1 MKWLDFQASTI
12 LLSKL
17 GLEIQSYALVLPSEV
32 SFFLFNPVG
41 TRPQEMD
48 IREEWDR
55 KIEEGYIPLIQL
67 SSQQSSNEDII
78 KIVNYLISSQYLA
91 ERSENNIKFLQL
103 NPGKSPIDFLIGLL
117 NIYTA
122 VIKDKNFLP
131 ITIPI
136 EIMRFIRQ
144 NVRINN
150 RLEPYKNWI
159 NELRTYLNQLWPGK
173 NDLDDGLWAV
183 LVSLSPKPKE
193 LLDLNTAIYNMLAEH
208 EHVLYRPKPSPL
220 LPFQRPTID
229 FTNTSSAADT
239 SSPIPT
245 IIVSAP
251 GYQPPNRVLTR
262 RRGLPGR
269 RVLSVIREKSRSPS
283 PSRVVSPLHS
293 PKGLSGV
300 KACSR
305 TPSPR
310 RTPIHSPPINE
321 VKSPPI
327 PADVSAFIFPS

>member
-17 GLEIQSYALVLPSEV
+17 GLEIQSYALVLPSES

-48 IREEWDR
+48 IREEWDK

-67 SSQQSSNEDII
+67 SSQPSSNEDIS
-78 KIVNYLISSQYLA
+78 KIVNYLMSSQYLA
-91 ERSENNIKFLQL
+91 ERSENNIKFFQL

-131 ITIPI
+131 ITIPV

-183 LVSLSPKPKE
+183 LLSLSLKPKE
-193 LLDLNTAIYNMLAEH
+193 ILDLNVAIYNMLAAGQYISF
-208 EHVLYRPKPSPL
+208 VPKPLPL
-220 LPFQRPTID
+220 RPFQRPTID

-239 SSPIPT
+239 SPIPT

-251 GYQPPNRVLTR
+251 GYQPPNRLSTR
-262 RRGLPGR
+262 RRRG
-269 RVLSVIREKSRSPS
+269 LSVIRESRSPS
-283 PSRVVSPLHS
+283 PSRISPLHS
-293 PKGLSGV
+293 PKGLSGS
-300 KACSR
+300 KECSR